1 MLLGVPMRAKRRPSD
16 LAPWLCLAAAVIVID
31 AIQIARGAPTLS
43 AAHQRAV
50 KHPVA
55 RWPVLVVWAVLGC
68 HLTWG
73 KP

>member
-1 MLLGVPMRAKRRPSD
+1 MKATPKRAD
-16 LAPWLCLAAAVIVID
+16 LAPWLGLAAAVVTID

-43 AAHQRAV
+43 AAHRRAV
-50 KHPVA
+50 KHPVG
-55 RWPVLVVWAVLGC
+55 RWPVLAVWLVLGS

>member
-1 MLLGVPMRAKRRPSD
+1 MKATPKSTD
-16 LAPWLCLAAAVIVID
+16 LAPWLWLAAAVIAID
-31 AIQIARGAPTLS
+31 AVQIARGAPTLS

-50 KHPVA
+50 KHPLR
-55 RWPVLVVWAVLGC
+55 RWPVLAVWLVLGS